1 MMLSRL
7 SLSVCLAACSAIVL
21 PLALAQ
27 SAVDGAIG
35 GTVEDQSGATV
46 PGAAVTV
53 RSHGTNAEQNVTSDG
68 SGVFRVLHLQ
78 PGVYTVSAA
87 AQNFGSYE
95 STDVVVQVGELT
107 NVAASLPIGGTA
119 TTVEVSSDL
128 PTINT
133 SSPDFANVIDL
144 RILGNLPVNNY
155 RWSSYALLTPGVVSD
170 SNGFGLLSFRGQST
184 LQNNISVDGADDNQ
198 GFFAEERGRTR
209 AGYTTAQSS
218 IQEFQV
224 NTSNYTVEYGRAVGG
239 VVNSITKSGT
249 NSFHGDLYFRRRDNE
264 FSARNAFTT
273 ITVQD
278 PTTKLF
284 APRSFRPKDW
294 RNQYGGGVGGPL
306 FRDKLFF
313 FVAIDKY
320 KRNFPGTAIASNPT
334 SFFANPDATL
344 PAGIV
349 CGGSKST
356 APSSIDAA
364 VCTLAQNLNYNTSAN
379 PKAPPASAQ
388 QYAAAQPRYVSGIA
402 SLNTL
407 LGPVPRTGDQ
417 NILFPK
423 VDWQINEKNH
433 VAFEVNRLN
442 WNSPAGIQTGATTT
456 NGRRT
461 FGDDFVKLTFGIAK
475 LDTTLTPSLV
485 NQVRYQYGRDF
496 EFENAQ
502 TPTSDYEQ
510 QNLLAANTANPAG
523 NPFGIPPSVSI
534 SNAFSFGTPTFLQ
547 RARYPDERRWQI
559 ADTANYTRG
568 HHNLKFGL
576 DLLHTDDSSS
586 NLRFQ
591 FGGFSYSSVANYLSD
606 LYLGQNAATVSQ
618 AKHYRTYQ
626 QAFGLVAFEFTTKD
640 YGFFLQDEWKVLPRL
655 TLMLGAR
662 YDFEQLPTP
671 HAPLINPDIPQTA
684 SFHSAKKNIAPRVG
698 FAWDVYGTGKTS
710 VRGGVGVFYGRIINS
725 SIYNALIATGNLSP
739 TSPTN
744 TSPVSQAIFAY
755 TPTTPGA
762 PTFPQIVPTA
772 PTATAAPAAVYF
784 DRNFSNPYVYQAD
797 LAIQQ
802 DLGHRTT
809 LGISYLGALGR
820 ALPQFVDSNLP
831 TANNV
836 VSYTVIDTTGKGPLR
851 PGSTYQ
857 TKFYSKDSRPTTV
870 CLSQRPNCKYGSIT
884 RVYSGV
890 NTSYHALVAQVSH
903 QLTNGLSIDAN
914 YTFSHALDFGGN
926 NSTFTDTNDLL
937 DPANPR
943 GEYGNSNQNVPNR
956 FVVFAVYQTP
966 SKFTGPLKLLLNDY
980 EISPSFSAQS
990 GLPYTAQT
998 NGGLSFVP
1006 SATNGFGPNLNGFGD
1021 GVNGSGGSTRI
1032 DILGRNQFRQPR
1044 TGVLDL
1050 RLSKRF
1056 AVREGSN
1063 FEILVESFN
1072 LLNHQNVTNVN
1083 QTAYNINASATPGT
1097 ATTNTLTFNT
1107 NQSNAALP
1115 LFGATTNSN
1124 NNLVYSPRQVQ
1135 LGARFHF

>member
-1 MMLSRL
+1 MSRNSLHYGLSFAL
-7 SLSVCLAACSAIVL
+7 LLASGAA
-21 PLALAQ
+21 ALAQ
-27 SAVDGAIG
+27 SAVDGAIA
-35 GTVEDQSGATV
+35 GTVQDKSGSV
-46 PGAAVTV
+46 LPNAAVV
-53 RSHGTNAEQNVTSDG
+53 IHSNGTNAEETVTADS
-68 SGVFRVLHLQ
+68 SGFFRVVHLQ
-78 PGVYTVSAA
+78 PGSYTVTIKAPG
-87 AQNFGSYE
+87 FE
-95 STDVVVQVGELT
+95 SFRSPNVVVQVGELT
-107 NVAASLPIGGTA
+107 NLNAKLPVGGSE
-119 TTVEVSSDL
+119 TTVEVTSDI
-128 PTINT
+128 PSINT
-133 SSPDFANVIDL
+133 TSPDFANVIDL
-144 RILGNLPVNNY
+144 QVLGNLPVNNY

-273 ITVQD
+273 IAIQD

-284 APRSFRPKDW
+284 TPRPFRPKDW
-294 RNQYGGGVGGPL
+294 RNQYGGSVGGPVL
-306 FRDKLFF
+306 RDKLFF

-320 KRNFPGTAIASNPT
+320 KRNFPGTAIASNPA
-334 SFFANPDATL
+334 SFFANPDTTL
-344 PAGIV
+344 PAGVV
-349 CGGSKST
+349 CGGSKT
-356 APSSIDAA
+356 AAPSAIDAA
-364 VCTLAQNLNYNTSAN
+364 VCTLAQNLNYTTVGNKT
-379 PKAPPASAQ
+379 PPPQPTAA

-402 SLNTL
+402 GLNTL

-423 VDWQINEKNH
+423 LDWQISGRNH
-433 VAFEVNRLN
+433 VSFEVNRLN

-475 LDTTLTPSLV
+475 LDTTITPSLL
-485 NQVRYQYGRDF
+485 NQARYQYGRDF

-502 TPTSDYEQ
+502 TPTSAYEQ
-510 QNLLAANTANPAG
+510 QNLLAANTANPGG
-523 NPFGIPPSVSI
+523 NPFGIPPSVSVT
-534 SNAFSFGTPTFLQ
+534 NAFSFGTPTFLQ

-559 ADTANYTRG
+559 ADTANYTHG
-568 HHNLKFGL
+568 HHNVKFGL
-576 DLLHTDDSSS
+576 DFLHTDDSSS

-591 FGGFSYSSVANYLSD
+591 FGGFSYASVANYLSD
-606 LYLGQNAATVSQ
+606 LYLGQNAATISQ
-618 AKHYRTYQ
+618 AKHYRNYQ
-626 QAFGLVAFEFTTKD
+626 QAFGLVAFDFTTKD
-640 YGFFLQDEWKVLPRL
+640 YGFFAQDEWKVLPRL
-655 TLMLGAR
+655 TLTLGAR
-662 YDFEQLPTP
+662 YDFEQLPSP
-671 HAPLINPDIPQTA
+671 KAPLINPDIPQTA
-684 SFHSAKKNIAPRVG
+684 SFHSDTNNIAPRLG

-710 VRGGVGVFYGRIINS
+710 LRGGAGVFYGRIINS
-725 SIYNALIATGNLSP
+725 AVYNALIATGNLSP
-739 TSPTN
+739 TSATN

-772 PTATAAPAAVYF
+772 PTAVAAPQAVFF

-797 LAIQQ
+797 LAVQQ
-802 DLGHRTT
+802 ELGHNTT
-809 LGISYLGALGR
+809 FGVSYLGALGR
-820 ALPQFVDSNLP
+820 ALPQFVDTNLP
-831 TANNV
+831 AASNV
-836 VSYTVIDTTGKGPLR
+836 LSYTVIDTTGKGPLQ
-851 PGSTYQ
+851 PGSIYR
-857 TKFYSKDSRPTTV
+857 TKFYAKSAQPTSV

-890 NTSYHALVAQVSH
+890 NTSYHALVAQISH
-903 QLTNGLSIDAN
+903 RLTKGLSIDAN

-926 NSTFTDTNDLL
+926 NATFTDTNDLL

-943 GEYGNSNQNVPNR
+943 AEYGNSNQNVPNR
-956 FVVFAVYQTP
+956 FVVYAVYQTP
-966 SKFTGPLKLLLNDY
+966 NKFTGPLKLLLNDF
-980 EISPSFSAQS
+980 EIAPSFSAQS

-998 NGGLSFVP
+998 NGGISFGP
-1006 SATNGFGPNLNGFGD
+1006 SAANGFDPNLNGFGD

-1056 AVREGSN
+1056 DVHEGAN
-1063 FEILVESFN
+1063 LEILVESFN

-1083 QTAYNINASATPGT
+1083 STAYNINANNAGGSATS
-1097 ATTNTLTFNT
+1097 NTLTFNA
-1107 NQSNAALP
+1107 NQTNAALP
-1115 LFGATTNSN
+1115 LFGAATNSN